1 MEQQATLK
9 IAHRVWHTCLT
20 ILLIAVLS
28 ASSIYGVYHMII
40 GAAENYYRSRYLAF
54 TFETAGNDY
63 AESTKKLPN
72 PGGSFY
78 NMTCYMLSDNLAE
91 NDLKKRIQSDIKAYS
106 GEELIL
112 VEINLRRY
120 KDTTLS
126 DTALSQADQIL
137 TAWSEAGFPIIL
149 RFLYDWDGNAAA
161 TEPEELSLVK
171 EHMSQVAP
179 VVNAHKKDIYT
190 MQGIFVGN
198 YAEMHGGLHM
208 DQKSMCALAKHLDS
222 VIDPDI
228 FLAVRTP
235 AQRRTIL
242 NSAKTFPKNS
252 TLAKRLG
259 LYNDGMMGSDTD
271 LGTYGTENRN
281 TSTSMSDQWKRS
293 QELDYQDELC
303 RYVPNGGEAVID
315 NPLNDLDQAIDTLA
329 SMHVSYLSCM
339 YQQEVIRKWKNARI
353 QSGDVWNGKSG
364 YDYIDAHM
372 GSRYRCTGASATTF
386 NFWTQDL
393 TLMKFTMTN
402 TGFSTYHESLT
413 LTATVI
419 AEGSTTPVTTKTWQ
433 DDALSTLT
441 NGETCSFSLPLDLRS
456 YADGNYHVYLS
467 CTRAESGIPV
477 AFATDEKSTEY
488 GYKIASF
495 SVSKIPTSLP
505 DSGELLNRYLSYR
518 RASVKSLEK

>member
-9 IAHRVWHTCLT
+9 ITHRMWHICAT
-20 ILLIAVLS
+20 ILLVAALT
-28 ASSIYGVYHMII
+28 AGGLYGICQMLI

-54 TFETAGNDY
+54 TFETEGNDY
-63 AESTKKLPN
+63 AESTKKLAD

-78 NMTCYMLSDNLAE
+78 NMTCYLLSDDLADSE
-91 NDLKKRIQSDIKAYS
+91 LKKRIQSDLKAYS
-106 GEELIL
+106 REELIL
-112 VEINLRRY
+112 VEINLCRY
-120 KDTTLS
+120 KDTSLS
-126 DTALSQADQIL
+126 EAALAQTDQIL
-137 TAWSEAGFPIIL
+137 SSWSEAGIPIIL

-161 TEPEELSLVK
+161 TEPEDLSLVK

-179 VVNAHKKDIYT
+179 VVNAHKTDIYT

-242 NSAKTFPKNS
+242 NSAKAFPENS
-252 TLAKRLG
+252 TLATRLG

-271 LGTYGTENRN
+271 LGTYGTVSRN
-281 TSTSMSDQWKRS
+281 KSTSMADQWKRS
-293 QELDYQDELC
+293 QELDYQNELC
-303 RYVPNGGEAVID
+303 RQVPNGGEVVI
-315 NPLNDLDQAIDTLA
+315 NNSLNDLDQAINTLA
-329 SMHVSYLSCM
+329 NMHVSYLSCM
-339 YQQEVIRKWKNARI
+339 HQAEVIQKWKNSRI
-353 QSGDVWNGKSG
+353 RSDDVWNGTNG
-364 YDYIDAHM
+364 YDYIDAHL

-402 TGFSTYHESLT
+402 TGFSTYHEPLT

-419 AEGSTTPVTTKTWQ
+419 AEGSTSPVTTKTWQ
-433 DDALSTLT
+433 EDALATLT

-456 YADGNYHVYLS
+456 YADGNYHVYIS
-467 CTRAESGIPV
+467 CARAESGNPV
-477 AFATDEKSTEY
+477 AFATDEKNTDY
-488 GYKIASF
+488 GYEIASF

-505 DSGELLNRYLSYR
+505 STGELLDRYLTYR